1 MSSDP
6 ANRLRFGP
14 FELDLQTRELWR
26 SGVEVKLV
34 GQPFEILVALLTRPG
49 KLVTRDELKSRLWAE
64 DTFVDFDHG
73 LNAAVNKLRETLG
86 DSKDDPEYIQ
96 TLPRLGYRFIASIG
110 ASVSDKPGDTPAPP
124 CRTLRSI
131 AAA

>member
-64 DTFVDFDHG
+64 DTFVDFDHVD
-73 LNAAVNKLRETLG
+73 AIR
-86 DSKDDPEYIQ
+86 D
-96 TLPRLGYRFIASIG
+96 
-110 ASVSDKPGDTPAPP
+110 
-124 CRTLRSI
+124 RTNQNDQRARRKVQPI
-131 AAA
+131 AAFAGYQRDSR